1 MIASIHPHSSSARHE
16 AGVIRDAAH
25 TLDDLTP
32 LVALAGDAQFVLIG
46 ESSHGTHEFYALRAE
61 LTKRLIQEKG
71 FRIIA
76 LEADWPD
83 TSRANRYVTEP
94 EASKDRDAVHAL
106 SEFQRFPAWMWRN
119 TVMVGFLDWLRA
131 RNELVTANDR
141 QVGIY
146 GMDLYSLHASM
157 DAVIRYLE
165 KADPEA
171 AKRARRRYA
180 CFEYFGD
187 DPQRYGYLTTR
198 KGEEPCEDEVVAQL
212 VDLRRRYGSVL
223 VTDGEA
229 ARNEHFYAE
238 QNARVVAGAEAYYRA
253 MFRGRA
259 DSWNLR
265 DTHMVETL
273 AELVK
278 HSEAQG
284 HSHPKVIVWAHNS
297 HLGDARAT
305 DMGEQ
310 GEVNLGQL
318 ARERFGSVFSIG
330 FSTWSGEVTA
340 ASDWGAPAE
349 RKRVRP
355 ALPGSYEELFHS
367 VGLPRFWVSLRRRGE
382 AATLL
387 TTSRLQRAIGVIYR
401 PDTERASHY
410 FKASLARQF
419 DVMIHVDRTLAL
431 EPLEPTAAWTT
442 GELPDTYPD
451 GM

>member
-1 MIASIHPHSSSARHE
+1 MIASIHPHGSSTRHD

-25 TLDDLTP
+25 SLDDLSA
-32 LVALAGDAQFVLIG
+32 LVALAGDAQVVLIG
-46 ESSHGTHEFYALRAE
+46 EASHGTHEFYALRAE

-83 TSRANRYVTEP
+83 TLRLNRYVTGT
-94 EASKDRDAVHAL
+94 SKDADAVEAL
-106 SEFQRFPAWMWRN
+106 GDFKRFPSWMWRN

-131 RNELVTANDR
+131 RNELITENDR
-141 QVGIY
+141 PAGIY
-146 GMDLYSLHASM
+146 GMDLYSLHASI

-171 AKRARRRYA
+171 AQRARRRYS

-187 DPQRYGYLTTR
+187 DPQHYGYLTTR

-212 VDLRRRYGSVL
+212 VDLRRRYGGVL
-223 VTDGEA
+223 VADGQA
-229 ARNEHFYAE
+229 AEDEFFYAE

-253 MFRGRA
+253 MFRGRS

-273 AELVK
+273 GALVK
-278 HSEAQG
+278 HFDSQG
-284 HSHPKVIVWAHNS
+284 RDKAKVIVWAHNS

-305 DMGEQ
+305 EMGEH
-310 GEVNLGQL
+310 GEVNVGQL

-330 FSTWSGEVTA
+330 FSTWAGEVTA
-340 ASDWGAPAE
+340 ASDWGAPAA

-355 ALPGSYEELFHS
+355 ALAGSYEDLFHA

-382 AATLL
+382 SATLL
-387 TTSRLQRAIGVIYR
+387 GASRLQRAIGVIYR
-401 PDTERASHY
+401 PETERASHY

-431 EPLEPTAAWTT
+431 EPLETTSAWAD
-442 GELPDTYPD
+442 GELPETYPN